1 MKELILD
8 HSLIDET
15 IAAALQAICPFG
27 AFNLENGRLSINAG
41 CKMCGLCVK
50 KGPPGAVTFVE
61 KTGGPLIDK
70 AKWRGIAVFADT
82 SEGPIHPVTFE
93 LLGKARQLAAVVSHP
108 VYALLIGSETGS
120 AAQEL
125 LRCGADTVF
134 VYDDPRLAG
143 FLIEPYTAA
152 AADFIEKI
160 RPSAMLVGGTNA
172 GRSLAPRIAAR
183 FRTGLTA
190 DCTALEIRPDT
201 DLVQIRPAFGGNIM
215 ARILTRNSRPQL
227 CTVRYKIF
235 SAPPKLDSADG
246 KITRMFLTD
255 DQLVSRT
262 AILASFPK
270 ERGIDLTAA
279 EVIVAVGRGV
289 KNRKDLD
296 MIQEL
301 AVLLQAETACTRPL
315 VENGWFDPR
324 RQIGLSGRTVSPKLI
339 ITIGIAGSVQFVA
352 GMKGAETIIAI
363 NSDAGAGIFQV
374 AHYAVVGDL
383 YEIVPRLISRI
394 RNRREQAV

>member
-1 MKELILD
+1 M
-8 HSLIDET
+8 
-15 IAAALQAICPFG
+15 
-27 AFNLENGRLSINAG
+27 
-41 CKMCGLCVK
+41 
-50 KGPPGAVTFVE
+50 
-61 KTGGPLIDK
+61 
-70 AKWRGIAVFADT
+70 
-82 SEGPIHPVTFE
+82 
-93 LLGKARQLAAVVSHP
+93 
-108 VYALLIGSETGS
+108 
-120 AAQEL
+120 
-125 LRCGADTVF
+125 
-134 VYDDPRLAG
+134 
-143 FLIEPYTAA
+143 
-152 AADFIEKI
+152 
-160 RPSAMLVGGTNA
+160 
-172 GRSLAPRIAAR
+172 
-183 FRTGLTA
+183 
-190 DCTALEIRPDT
+190 
-201 DLVQIRPAFGGNIM
+201 
-215 ARILTRNSRPQL
+215 
-227 CTVRYKIF
+227 
-235 SAPPKLDSADG
+235 
-246 KITRMFLTD
+246 TD